1 MNIHSNYS
9 SDLEFVPV
17 HTIIITTAL
26 INITLELGT
35 YNTAEGDGSVEVCAV
50 LTSGMIEAGQSFTTL
65 LETSPGSA
73 STGKTNI
80 N

>member
-1 MNIHSNYS
+1 M
-9 SDLEFVPV
+9 

-50 LTSGMIEAGQSFTTL
+50 LGNNVMIEAGQSFTTL